1 MSISDPPAGVGD
13 YAKTQTVNTQYDAQ
27 LQDVGGWMVHAGTV
41 DQARWPGIPV
51 NLARAEIQAGG
62 LYYPVLDADIGDY
75 LELANLPDVVLC
87 DPVKQLLF
95 GSKES
100 LGGFH
105 HTVEF
110 NAVPE
115 VPYEVIILDDPVY
128 GRVDTDGSTLA
139 SSVSAAAT
147 TLSVSTVSGFPLW
160 TTAAADF
167 PFDIAIAGERITV
180 TNVTGTSSPQSFSV
194 TRAVNGVVK
203 SQSAGADVRLFF
215 PPILALT

>member
-1 MSISDPPAGVGD
+1 V
-13 YAKTQTVNTQYDAQ
+13 
-27 LQDVGGWMVHAGTV
+27 
-41 DQARWPGIPV
+41 
-51 NLARAEIQAGG
+51 
-62 LYYPVLDADIGDY
+62 LY
-75 LELANLPDVVLC
+75 

-128 GRVDTDGSTLA
+128 GRVVTDGSTLA
-139 SSVSAAAT
+139 SSVSSPAT
-147 TLSVSTVSGFPLW
+147 TLSVATASGFPLW
-160 TTAAADF
+160 TTSSGDF
-167 PFDIAIAGERITV
+167 PFDIAIAGERVTV
-180 TNVTGTSSPQSFSV
+180 TNVTGTSSPQSFTV
-194 TRAVNGVVK
+194 TRAVNGVSK
-203 SQSAGADVRLFF
+203 AQSSGSDVRLWF